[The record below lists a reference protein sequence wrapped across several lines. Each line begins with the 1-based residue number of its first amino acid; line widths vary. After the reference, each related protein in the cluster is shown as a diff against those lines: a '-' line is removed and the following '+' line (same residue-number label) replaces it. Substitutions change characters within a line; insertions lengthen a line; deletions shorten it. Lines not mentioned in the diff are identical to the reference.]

1 MKNPLIHPHPPQNFS
16 SCCTEAVQVVL
27 EREQKVFMDM
37 SENSRNGLS

>member
-16 SCCTEAVQVVL
+16 RSCMEAVQVVL